1 MSKLDTQAGLEE
13 RFRSAFAVHEGHTLN
28 GSNANL
34 HGLRRSALDAFTTLG
49 FPAKKTEAW
58 KYTHLDRQLRRDYQL
73 ALTSVEHSF
82 TQADIDTVAIP
93 ELDAYRIVLVNGRYQ
108 PTLSSVEGLP
118 EGVVVTGFGQA
129 SEKHADLVNAHL
141 GRYAKAESEAYTA
154 LNMAFAQDG
163 YFVYVPKNVIVEK
176 PILVIQV
183 LRVADDTF
191 IQPRNLI
198 VAERSSSVK
207 IIEQRTNQ
215 STSPVFSNI
224 VTEAF
229 TGANAHVD
237 HYVIQDEGE
246 QATQVYTLHAYQE
259 GDSVFSTNTTT
270 LSGEV
275 VRNNM
280 TMLPDAENCESHL
293 LGLFL
298 GNGSMHVDNHTLVD
312 HTKPN
317 CFSNEL
323 YKGILADRATGV
335 FNGKVFVRPDAQK
348 INAYQ
353 TNQTILLS
361 DTAHMYTKPELEI
374 YADDVKCSHGAT
386 TGQLDD
392 EALFYLRAR
401 GINEQQARA
410 LLLLAF
416 ARDVLDDVKIEP
428 LRAYL
433 DARIGER
440 FGA

>member
-1 MSKLDTQAGLEE
+1 MSTLDKQADLEE

-34 HGLRRSALDAFTTLG
+34 HGLRRSALDAFVTLG
-49 FPAKKTEAW
+49 FPAKKAEAW
-58 KYTHLDRQLRRDYQL
+58 KYTHLGRQLQRNYQL
-73 ALTSVEHSF
+73 ALTPKQHAV
-82 TQADIDTVAIP
+82 TQGHIDALAIP
-93 ELDAYRIVLVNGRYQ
+93 DLDAYRVVLVNGRYEAA
-108 PTLSSVEGLP
+108 LSNVEGLP
-118 EGVVVTGFGQA
+118 EGVVVTSFAQA
-129 SEKHADLVNAHL
+129 SEKHAALVNPHL

-163 YFVYVPKNVIVEK
+163 YFVYVPKNVVVEK
-176 PILVIQV
+176 PILVIEVLQV
-183 LRVADDTF
+183 AEETF

-198 VAERSSSVK
+198 VAEQSSNVK
-207 IIEQRTNQ
+207 IIEQRCNL
-215 STSPVFSNI
+215 STANVFSNI
-224 VTEAF
+224 VMEAF
-229 TGANAHVD
+229 VGANAHVD

-246 QATQVYTLHAYQE
+246 NATQVYTMQAYQE
-259 GDSVFSTNTTT
+259 GDSVFSTHTTT
-270 LSGEV
+270 LSGET
-275 VRNNM
+275 VRNNL
-280 TMLPDAENCESHL
+280 TLLPDAENCESHL

-323 YKGILADRATGV
+323 YKGVLADRSTGV

-401 GINEQQARA
+401 GINEQHARA